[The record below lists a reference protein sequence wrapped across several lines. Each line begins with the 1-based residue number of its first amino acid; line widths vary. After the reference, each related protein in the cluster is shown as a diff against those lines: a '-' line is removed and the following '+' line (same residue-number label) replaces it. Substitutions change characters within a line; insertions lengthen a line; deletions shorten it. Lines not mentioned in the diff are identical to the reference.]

1 MDGSTAKLILLI
13 CTEIILLFYFIFLA
27 KRFYAVMKSGEIR
40 DYLNRLLASSGNYM
54 ISSEGIGKF
63 PLINRSKS
71 PALFFFNLVL
81 LLALLIVVALVCLL
95 LPAAY

>member
-1 MDGSTAKLILLI
+1 MYGSTAKLILLI
-13 CTEIILLFYFIFLA
+13 CTEIILLVYFIFLA
-27 KRFYAVMKSGEIR
+27 KRFYAAMKSGEIR

-54 ISSEGIGKF
+54 ISSEGIANF
-63 PLINRSKS
+63 PLIHRSKS

-81 LLALLIVVALVCLL
+81 LLALLIAVALVCLL